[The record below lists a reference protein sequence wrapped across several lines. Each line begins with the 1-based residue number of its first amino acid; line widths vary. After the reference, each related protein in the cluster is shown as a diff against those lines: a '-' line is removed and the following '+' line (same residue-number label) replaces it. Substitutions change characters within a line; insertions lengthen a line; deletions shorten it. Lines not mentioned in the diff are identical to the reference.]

1 MSLEFKLGDLSLEEK
16 KKHLFFPGS
25 YHFFG
30 EKIRLSY
37 SQNNKEKSIIGYF
50 MGLDGSGNQ
59 LLVYNEK
66 PKVCSDS
73 TFQEYLPYDVEDLS
87 YVRLG

>member
-1 MSLEFKLGDLSLEEK
+1 MSIELRLKGITEEDK
-16 KKHLFFPGS
+16 KKELLFPGS

-30 EKIRLSY
+30 EKISFSY
-37 SQNNKEKSIIGYF
+37 SRNNEEKSITGYF

-59 LLVYNEK
+59 LLIYDKK

-73 TFQEYLPYDVEDLS
+73 TFQEFLPYQVKDLS